1 MTGRVK
7 GKKALVTG
15 AAQGIGAAVAEL
27 LAREGAQ
34 VLLTDINEAGARDRA
49 EAINAQFGA
58 GTAFAARHNVTSQD
72 DWLAALAVAS
82 EEMGGLSI
90 LVNNAGVVL
99 TGSVEDFD
107 LDEWHKGMSI
117 NVDSVFLGCKHAIPL
132 LRDNQPGSIVNL
144 SSIAGL
150 IAAANFANYNASKA
164 AVWLLSKSVALHCAR
179 KGWDI
184 RCNTV
189 HPTFIKT
196 PILQDL
202 VGDKDQA
209 TIFAKLEKQVP
220 LGRLGEAEEVAQAV
234 LYLASDESRFVTASE
249 LKIDGGISAM

>member
-1 MTGRVK
+1 MSGRVE

-15 AAQGIGAAVAEL
+15 SGQGIGAAAALL

-34 VLLTDINEAGARDRA
+34 VLVSDINEKAAIAQA
-49 EAINAQFGA
+49 EAINAELGE
-58 GTAFAARHNVTSQD
+58 GTASAVRLDVTSESDWIDAVAAAR
-72 DWLAALAVAS
+72 
-82 EEMGGLSI
+82 ERMGGLSV
-90 LVNNAGVVL
+90 LVNNAGIVL

-107 LDEWHKGMSI
+107 LDTWRHGMAV

-132 LRDNQPGSIVNL
+132 MIESQPGSIVNL

-150 IAAANFANYNASKA
+150 IASGTLANYNASKA
-164 AVWLLSKSVALHCAR
+164 AVWLLSKSIALHCAR
-179 KGWDI
+179 KGWDL
-184 RCNTV
+184 RCNSV
-189 HPTFIKT
+189 HPTFIRT

-202 VGDKDQA
+202 IGDKDEA
-209 TIFAKLEKQVP
+209 EVLAKLERQVP
-220 LGRLGEAEEVAQAV
+220 LRRLGEAEEVAQAI